1 MGTLHPSRR
10 PETPGMMAV
19 ITWTPRL
26 ASPIDLALLAA
37 FVALTLALV
46 LLGYL
51 LKRERAKG
59 DRP

>member
-1 MGTLHPSRR
+1 
-10 PETPGMMAV
+10 MMAV

-37 FVALTLALV
+37 FVALTLAMV